1 MPPRLARTPLLLAA
15 WLAAFLAFAP
25 SPGQAEP
32 PVLPAALPLQTATA
46 EPVPAMD
53 EKTSSTTTAPGGGSE
68 TTTTTTTG
76 NTGIATSSSES
87 STSTSGTT
95 TSSVATSSVTTSSRT
110 TSTSTTLAS
119 APASGEAH
127 NSGGYLSTI
136 TGSHLRWVE
145 LSLGGLPVRVQA
157 GGVAAL
163 HPDAPFRVL
172 RAEGDGWLDYGLQPR
187 LEGLPEVDLNRF
199 HTLNELLGEQVFN
212 RDFVNLEVWRGQR
225 RLGSIQLLV
234 RLLPIDWLR
243 RAEKAASLEDKIAY
257 TQKALDLTPDDRLL
271 VTRLADLLVEA
282 QRYREAAALLEGQPW
297 LRDDQTQLA
306 RLTELYQRGGETAKA
321 MAVVER
327 RLELSP
333 QDTALL
339 GTLAQLQEQDQHW
352 EQAAALWERLS
363 QLQSGSER
371 AATYG
376 HLAQVRLQM
385 GQPGPA
391 AQALEQAVRLQ
402 PFDAVL
408 WQSLA
413 EARQAAGNPAGA
425 LEAQR
430 QAATLAPADQQ
441 ARLRLVEGLLAAGRK
456 AEAAAE
462 LEKAAL
468 LSPEDPGIW
477 LRLARLYEDLGD
489 KPALVKTY
497 RHLTRQGPHDP
508 DLDFNLG
515 VILAELGR
523 YQEALDSLAVAA
535 QGRPQDR
542 EIQRRIMALQLKLG
556 RGDRALDLAKAQLQV
571 NPDQP
576 ELLEQVY
583 AALAKDQPQAVA
595 ALLDQA
601 LTAGSK
607 HPRLYLLRASLALE
621 QEDTL
626 GAAKALELGVKNL
639 PDNLE
644 LWNKLASLYEAAGQ
658 ENKALK
664 AYEHILDQA
673 PNQPGV
679 QDRYLSLK
687 TNLLE
692 REERPAENKKPR

>member
-1 MPPRLARTPLLLAA
+1 MPRRFVRTSPLLAA
-15 WLAAFLAFAP
+15 WLAVFLACAP
-25 SPGQAEP
+25 SSWSAEQH
-32 PVLPAALPLQTATA
+32 LFPAASQTQTATA
-46 EPVPAMD
+46 EPAAD
-53 EKTSSTTTAPGGGSE
+53 LGEKLTPTSSTTTSE
-68 TTTTTTTG
+68 TTTT
-76 NTGIATSSSES
+76 
-87 STSTSGTT
+87 STSRT
-95 TSSVATSSVTTSSRT
+95 TSS
-110 TSTSTTLAS
+110 STSTTL
-119 APASGEAH
+119 PAGPPPPRGEAPR
-127 NSGGYLSTI
+127 GDGYLSTI

-187 LEGLPEVDLNRF
+187 LEGLPEVDLSRF
-199 HTLNELLGEQVFN
+199 HTLNELLGEQVFS
-212 RDFVNLEVWRGQR
+212 RDFVTLEVWRGQR
-225 RLGSIQLLV
+225 RLGAIQLLV

-282 QRYREAAALLEGQPW
+282 QRYREAAALLEEQPW
-297 LRDDQTQLA
+297 LRDDQAQLA
-306 RLTELYQRGGETAKA
+306 RLSELYQRTGQTEKA
-321 MAVVER
+321 RGVVER
-327 RLELSP
+327 RLELAP

-339 GTLAQLQEQDQHW
+339 ETLAQLLEQDQRW
-352 EQAAALWERLS
+352 EEAAALWERLS
-363 QLQSGSER
+363 QLQSGAER
-371 AATYG
+371 AATYS
-376 HLAQVRLQM
+376 HLAQVRLRM

-391 AQALEQAVRLQ
+391 AQVLEQAVKLQ
-402 PFDAVL
+402 PFDALL
-408 WQSLA
+408 WQTLS
-413 EARQAAGNPAGA
+413 EARQAAGNPSGA
-425 LEAQR
+425 LDAQR
-430 QAATLAPADQQ
+430 QAAALAPADQQ

-462 LEKAAL
+462 LEKVAQ

-489 KPALVKTY
+489 KQALVKTY

-515 VILAELGR
+515 VLLGEMGR
-523 YQEALDSLAVAA
+523 HQEALDSLVVAA

-556 RGDRALDLAKAQLQV
+556 RGDRALELAKNQLQA
-571 NPDQP
+571 NADQP
-576 ELLEQVY
+576 ELLEQLY

-601 LTAGSK
+601 LAAGSK
-607 HPRLYLLRASLALE
+607 SPRLYLLRASLALE
-621 QEDTL
+621 QDDTL

-644 LWNKLASLYEAAGQ
+644 LWTKLAGLYEAAGQ
-658 ENKALK
+658 DKKALK
-664 AYEHILDQA
+664 AYEHVLDQA

-687 TNLLE
+687 TSLLE
-692 REERPAENKKPR
+692 REERPAEAKKPR

>member
-1 MPPRLARTPLLLAA
+1 MPRPLAAIASLLTA
-15 WLAAFLAFAP
+15 WLAACLAFAP
-25 SPGQAEP
+25 SPGWAQQ
-32 PVLPAALPLQTATA
+32 PVFPVASPTQTATA
-46 EPVPAMD
+46 EPATEVGDKLNPAR
-53 EKTSSTTTAPGGGSE
+53 SSTTSE
-68 TTTTTTTG
+68 TST
-76 NTGIATSSSES
+76 
-87 STSTSGTT
+87 TSTSQTT
-95 TSSVATSSVTTSSRT
+95 VTATSG
-110 TSTSTTLAS
+110 TSTSTTLAT
-119 APASGEAH
+119 APTRGEPGR
-127 NSGGYLSTI
+127 SDGYLATI

-145 LSLGGLPVRVQA
+145 LSVGGLPVKVQA

-225 RLGSIQLLV
+225 RLGAIQLLV

-243 RAEKAASLEDKIAY
+243 RAEQAASLEDKIAY

-271 VTRLADLLVEA
+271 ATRLADLLVES
-282 QRYREAAALLEGQPW
+282 QRYREAAALLEAQPW

-306 RLTELYQRGGETAKA
+306 RLTELYQRSGQIEKA
-321 MAVVER
+321 RAMLER
-327 RLELSP
+327 RLELAP

-339 GTLAQLQEQDQHW
+339 EALAQLLEQDQHW

-363 QLQSGSER
+363 QLQSGAER

-391 AQALEQAVRLQ
+391 AQALEMAVRLQ

-413 EARQAAGNPAGA
+413 EARQAAGNPTGA
-425 LEAQR
+425 LDAQR
-430 QAATLAPADQQ
+430 QAAALAPADQQ

-462 LEKAAL
+462 LDKAAQ

-477 LRLARLYEDLGD
+477 LRLARLYEELGD
-489 KPALVKTY
+489 KPALVRTY

-515 VILAELGR
+515 VLLSEMGR
-523 YQEALDSLAVAA
+523 HQEALDSLAVAA

-542 EIQRRIMALQLKLG
+542 EVQRRILALQLKLG
-556 RGDRALDLAKAQLQV
+556 RADRALELAKTQLQA

-576 ELLEQVY
+576 ELLEQIY
-583 AALAKDQPQAVA
+583 AALAKNQPQAVA

-601 LTAGSK
+601 LAAGSK
-607 HPRLYLLRASLALE
+607 SPRLYLLRASLALE
-621 QEDTL
+621 QDDTL
-626 GAAKALELGVKNL
+626 AAAKALELGVKNL

-644 LWNKLASLYEAAGQ
+644 LWTKLAGLYEAVGQ
-658 ENKALK
+658 DKKALN

-692 REERPAENKKPR
+692 REERPAEAKKPR

>member
-1 MPPRLARTPLLLAA
+1 MPRPLAPTAFLLAA
-15 WLAAFLAFAP
+15 WLAVFLAFAP
-25 SPGQAEP
+25 
-32 PVLPAALPLQTATA
+32 LPARAEEPGLVRSAPVQIATA
-46 EPVPAMD
+46 EPATAVG
-53 EKTSSTTTAPGGGSE
+53 EKLNPTSTSTTSTSE
-68 TTTTTTTG
+68 TTATTG
-76 NTGIATSSSES
+76 STTSET

-95 TSSVATSSVTTSSRT
+95 TTSGSTTSSVTTSSS
-110 TSTSTTLAS
+110 STSTTLPAGS
-119 APASGEAH
+119 PPDRGRAPKSE
-127 NSGGYLSTI
+127 GYLSTI

-145 LSLGGLPVRVQA
+145 LSVGGLPVRVQA

-199 HTLNELLGEQVFN
+199 HSLNELFGEQVFN

-243 RAEKAASLEDKIAY
+243 RAEKATSLEDKIAY

-271 VTRLADLLVEA
+271 ATRLADLLVED
-282 QRYREAAALLEGQPW
+282 QRYREAAALLEEQPW
-297 LRDDQTQLA
+297 LRDDPEQLA
-306 RLTELYQRGGETAKA
+306 RLTELYQRIGETAKA
-321 MAVVER
+321 KAMVER

-333 QDTALL
+333 QDPALL
-339 GTLAQLQEQDQHW
+339 GALAQLLEQEQQW

-391 AQALEQAVRLQ
+391 AQALEQAVKLQ

-408 WQSLA
+408 WQALA

-441 ARLRLVEGLLAAGRK
+441 ARLRLVEALLAAGRK
-456 AEAAAE
+456 AEATAE

-468 LSPEDPGIW
+468 LSPDDPGIW

-497 RHLTRQGPHDP
+497 RHLTKQGPHDP
-508 DLDFNLG
+508 DLDYNLG
-515 VILAELGR
+515 VLLGELGR

-542 EIQRRIMALQLKLG
+542 EIQRQIMALQLKLG
-556 RGDRALDLAKAQLQV
+556 RGDRALELAKTQLQA

-576 ELLEQVY
+576 ELLEQLY
-583 AALAKDQPQAVA
+583 ASLAKDKPQQVA

-601 LTAGSK
+601 LAAGSK
-607 HPRLYLLRASLALE
+607 SPRLYLLRASLALE

-639 PDNLE
+639 PDSLE
-644 LWNKLASLYEAAGQ
+644 LWTKLAGLYEAAGQ
-658 ENKALK
+658 DGKALK

-687 TNLLE
+687 TNQLE
-692 REERPAENKKPR
+692 REERPADAKKPR

>member
-1 MPPRLARTPLLLAA
+1 MPRPLAPSAFLLAA
-15 WLAAFLAFAP
+15 WLAVFLAFAP
-25 SPGQAEP
+25 
-32 PVLPAALPLQTATA
+32 LPARAEGPGLTPSAPVRIATA
-46 EPVPAMD
+46 EPATAVG
-53 EKTSSTTTAPGGGSE
+53 EKLTPTSTSTTSTSETTATSETSTSE
-68 TTTTTTTG
+68 TTTTSG
-76 NTGIATSSSES
+76 
-87 STSTSGTT
+87 ST
-95 TSSVATSSVTTSSRT
+95 TSSVTTSSN
-110 TSTSTTLAS
+110 STSTTLPAGPPPARGQ
-119 APASGEAH
+119 APKSE
-127 NSGGYLSTI
+127 GYLATI

-145 LSLGGLPVRVQA
+145 LSVGGLPVRVQA

-199 HTLNELLGEQVFN
+199 HSLNELFGEQVFN

-243 RAEKAASLEDKIAY
+243 RAEKATSLEDKIAY

-271 VTRLADLLVEA
+271 ATRLADLLVEA
-282 QRYREAAALLEGQPW
+282 QRYREAAALLEEQPW
-297 LRDDQTQLA
+297 LRDDREQLA
-306 RLTELYQRGGETAKA
+306 RLTELYQRIGETAKA
-321 MAVVER
+321 KAVVER

-333 QDTALL
+333 QDPALL
-339 GTLAQLQEQDQHW
+339 AALAQLLEQEQQW

-363 QLQSGSER
+363 QLQSGAER

-391 AQALEQAVRLQ
+391 AQALEQAVKLQ

-408 WQSLA
+408 WQTLA

-441 ARLRLVEGLLAAGRK
+441 ARLRLVEALLAAGRK

-468 LSPEDPGIW
+468 LSPDDPGIW
-477 LRLARLYEDLGD
+477 LRLSRLYEDLGD

-515 VILAELGR
+515 VLLGELGR

-542 EIQRRIMALQLKLG
+542 EIQRQMMALQLKLG
-556 RGDRALDLAKAQLQV
+556 RGDRALELAKNQLQA

-583 AALAKDQPQAVA
+583 ANLAKDKPQQVA

-607 HPRLYLLRASLALE
+607 APRLYLLRASLALE

-644 LWNKLASLYEAAGQ
+644 LWTKLAGLYEAAGQ
-658 ENKALK
+658 DGKALK

-692 REERPAENKKPR
+692 REERPAETKKPR